1 MLSRCLACSL
11 LVQIA
16 AIRSD
21 DEVVG
26 QLLPQRG
33 AFESEPMPWMPSSQ
47 LERERTHVVNG
58 TAALI
63 CQTPSPMG
71 QGYKLHCD
79 AQLAKIRSVFQVPD
93 PEDILETSHIDLSHA
108 EEGSGKSGAKML
120 FSEDKKYIIKTM
132 SKRDGKAL
140 GPVINEY
147 VSHIVGHSSS
157 SAMMRIYAIIE
168 DDVGGLWLIANNWL
182 PVNFPVTWDL
192 KGSMVGRSSGTQSP
206 TQKDKDWL
214 SQSKGLALPPSQRNS
229 ILQALQSDSAM
240 LARSNL
246 IDYSLIVGLLVY
258 ELKPCDGPK
267 QPKCIAPICHP
278 QGGCGEAAY
287 NLGDY
292 FTEIKDFYCAESSL
306 RERQLGHTC
315 AGGFTSGL
323 KVYFQCFGIIDL
335 LKPYDF
341 QSKVEYGVKAGFVR
355 QISAQPAVVYAQRF
369 FQFMYEKVFLK
380 DLSDDTTPLIFTPQS
395 CGSWG
400 SRKEGSSGSNNTLM
414 AVIGLAVALLVAVGF
429 GAWWFYFRKRNAATE
444 VGGDLQAYQPDV
456 QYNYGDYGAGHPQQ
470 MQQAYPSYDPDAQ
483 GVQGYQGYQGYPG
496 YDQSPPAPSAPTFQ
510 PGFQQFAA
518 PQPEQWPAS
527 G

>member
-1 MLSRCLACSL
+1 
-11 LVQIA
+11 VQIA

-132 SKRDGKAL
+132 SKRDGRAL

-206 TQKDKDWL
+206 AQKDKDWL

-355 QISAQPAVVYAQRF
+355 EISAQPAVVYAQRF

-400 SRKEGSSGSNNTLM
+400 SRKQGSSGSNNTLM
-414 AVIGLAVALLVAVGF
+414 AVMGIAVALLLAVGF
-429 GAWWFYFRKRNAATE
+429 GAWWFYFRKRNEATE

-456 QYNYGDYGAGHPQQ
+456 QYNYGAYPQQ
-470 MQQAYPSYDPDAQ
+470 MQQAYPSYGPDAQ
-483 GVQGYQGYQGYPG
+483 GVQGYEGYQGYPG
-496 YDQSPPAPSAPTFQ
+496 YDQTTAPSAPTFQ
-510 PGFQQFAA
+510 PGFQQQAA
-518 PQPEQWPAS
+518 QPEQWPAS